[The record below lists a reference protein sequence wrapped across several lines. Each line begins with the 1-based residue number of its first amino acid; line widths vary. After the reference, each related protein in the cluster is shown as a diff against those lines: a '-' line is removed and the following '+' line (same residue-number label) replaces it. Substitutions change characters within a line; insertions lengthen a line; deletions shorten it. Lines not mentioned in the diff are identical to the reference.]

1 MNTKACIFDLD
12 GVIVNTVSAHYVAWK
27 SIADELGI
35 PFNEEDNEELKGV
48 SRIQSM
54 KNILAMGKR
63 TMTDDE
69 IIALTEKKNEVY
81 VEIISKMTPED
92 ILPGVNEFLEL
103 LEVNGIPKAIGSSS
117 KNTPAILK
125 AVGYKI
131 VLML

>member
-1 MNTKACIFDLD
+1 MNTKACIFDFD

-48 SRIQSM
+48 SRIQSI

-69 IIALTEKKNEVY
+69 IIALTEKKMR
-81 VEIISKMTPED
+81 SMWKS
-92 ILPGVNEFLEL
+92 FL
-103 LEVNGIPKAIGSSS
+103 K
-117 KNTPAILK
+117 
-125 AVGYKI
+125 
-131 VLML
+131 